1 MNTPTKVISK
11 FKPKFEGSKN
21 YRPPV
26 SIDELKNKSQIGIKE
41 HKEFSDLVSK
51 YLIDENR
58 DYKNKVDAKIKVMIM
73 LSIISI
79 VLTRL
84 FFF

>member
-21 YRPPV
+21 YRPPL

-58 DYKNKVDAKIKVMIM
+58 EYKNKSDTKIKR
-73 LSIISI
+73 LIILSI
-79 VLTRL
+79 VLIILIRL
-84 FFF
+84 VFF